1 MGDNPKYAKE
11 YDLPYP
17 EGVEYPYQRMPMID
31 RAAQFASFKALT
43 GYEDAVD
50 EAGRL
55 TCAKIELD
63 ESMTDLLNAKTQI
76 LQDHIADEPEITVTY
91 FLPDKKK
98 AGGKYVTASGKV
110 KRIDDY
116 ERRIQFTD
124 KKTIPMDDILSMDG
138 EVFGVLNQ
146 SKMDWD

>member
-1 MGDNPKYAKE
+1 MKRAKYAKE

-17 EGVEYPYQRMPMID
+17 EGVEYPYKRMSMID

-50 EAGRL
+50 EAARL
-55 TCAKIELD
+55 TDAKIELD
-63 ESMTDLLNAKTQI
+63 ERTIDLLNAKVQI
-76 LQDHIADEPEITVTY
+76 LQDHIAEEPEITVTY
-91 FLPDKKK
+91 FLPDEKK
-98 AGGKYVTASGKV
+98 AGGKYVTVSGKV

-124 KKTIPMDDILSMDG
+124 KKVIRMEDILSMDG
-138 EVFGVLNQ
+138 EVFSVLNQ
-146 SKMDWD
+146 SEMEWD

>member
-17 EGVEYPYQRMPMID
+17 EGVEYPYKRMPMLD
-31 RAAQFASFKALT
+31 RAAQFASFKALS

-50 EAGRL
+50 EAARL
-55 TCAKIELD
+55 TDAKIELD
-63 ESMTDLLNAKTQI
+63 EATVDLLNAKIQI
-76 LQDHIADEPEITVTY
+76 LQDHIAEEPEITVTY

-98 AGGKYVTASGKV
+98 AGGKYVTTFGKV

-116 ERRIQFTD
+116 ERVIQFTD
-124 KKTIPMDDILSMDG
+124 RNSVPMDDILALDG
-138 EVFGVLNQ
+138 EVFDILKQ
-146 SKMDWD
+146 DAEDI

>member
-11 YDLPYP
+11 YNLPYP
-17 EGVEYPYQRMPMID
+17 EGVKYPYKRMSMLD
-31 RAAQFASFKALT
+31 RAAQFASFKALS

-50 EAGRL
+50 EAARL
-55 TCAKIELD
+55 TDSKIELD
-63 ESMTDLLNAKTQI
+63 EATIDLLNAKIQI
-76 LQDHIADEPEITVTY
+76 LQDHIAEEPEITVTY

-98 AGGKYVTASGKV
+98 AGGKYVTTSGKV

-124 KKTIPMDDILSMDG
+124 RKTVSMDDILALDG
-138 EVFGVLNQ
+138 EVFGILKHD
-146 SKMDWD
+146 SEDI

>member
-17 EGVEYPYQRMPMID
+17 EGVEYPYKRMSMLD
-31 RAAQFASFKALT
+31 RAAQFASFKALS

-50 EAGRL
+50 EAARL
-55 TCAKIELD
+55 TDAKIELD
-63 ESMTDLLNAKTQI
+63 EATIDLLNAKIQI
-76 LQDHIADEPEITVTY
+76 LQDHIAEEPEIAVTY

-98 AGGKYVTASGKV
+98 AGGKYVTTSGKV

-124 KKTIPMDDILSMDG
+124 RKTVSMDDILTIDG
-138 EVFGVLNQ
+138 EVFGILKQ
-146 SKMDWD
+146 DAEDI